1 MPNKNINVSD
11 RVESQLPEFVRLE
24 DKQLVNFL
32 FEYYKSQE
40 KTGRPYDILNNLLEY
55 LDLDSYDSNTLS
67 SSTELLTDISIT
79 ADKIEIESIDGFVE
93 TNGSIMIDNEVIYYE
108 TVTRGPDAII
118 TPGVSYP
125 QFNKKKQQ
133 LENPFTSFDGSRV
146 LFPLNFLGTPV
157 APPSAE
163 HLIVVTYNDML
174 IPGTDYTVAGDDI
187 LFTTAPRERSGA
199 DDSEFTQL
207 TYLIGYADQS
217 IVTMDSVP
225 YQEWEGGK
233 EYPLR
238 VAQAPYTPTS
248 ESGLVINKNGR
259 LQQPYIDYTVFQ
271 DTIIF
276 NNPIGAADQIHIRS
290 VEYIA
295 PQFGSGA
302 TAVVAVDDNGE
313 VSRII
318 PKTGGSGY
326 RLDFNPKVTI
336 TSTAGRGATVRSLVG
351 GIKDVI
357 LIDGGQGYS
366 SYNPPIPVVSAPSNQ
381 SGTPA
386 KISLTVDD
394 ESGVV
399 DSITI
404 DDSGSGY
411 DFIPAITFKNPS
423 GAKIGQPTID
433 SEGRVNVN
441 SIEVITMGS
450 GYSNPPIVYID
461 DAPEDGINAQAQARI
476 NQDGQVYEILIT
488 NRGRGYVTT
497 PRVSIIDPVGA
508 QVLDVTV
515 ASGSVTEIE
524 MLTGGSGYTDAPSV
538 YIVDDRKDGFGNPIG
553 GIGAEA
559 VATIFNGEITDINI
573 TNFGTGYSSDSPPR
587 IFIAEPKSARASLD
601 VGFDE
606 VTGFDVCLLYT
617 SPSPRDRG

>member
-1 MPNKNINVSD
+1 M
-11 RVESQLPEFVRLE
+11 
-24 DKQLVNFL
+24 
-32 FEYYKSQE
+32 
-40 KTGRPYDILNNLLEY
+40 
-55 LDLDSYDSNTLS
+55 
-67 SSTELLTDISIT
+67 
-79 ADKIEIESIDGFVE
+79 
-93 TNGSIMIDNEVIYYE
+93 
-108 TVTRGPDAII
+108 
-118 TPGVSYP
+118 
-125 QFNKKKQQ
+125 FNKKKQQ

-433 SEGRVNVN
+433 NEGRVNVN

-573 TNFGTGYSSDSPPR
+573 TNFES
-587 IFIAEPKSARASLD
+587 
-601 VGFDE
+601 
-606 VTGFDVCLLYT
+606 VCIRVFFCFY
-617 SPSPRDRG
+617 DFCYFK